1 MFLELRWGKLCLN
14 ENIVFL
20 KYVFCNLFFD
30 IFDVYIGICL
40 YLISVVMLLNM
51 GNLKMLDL

>member
-1 MFLELRWGKLCLN
+1 MFFV
-14 ENIVFL
+14 IYFL
-20 KYVFCNLFFD
+20 IYL
-30 IFDVYIGICL
+30 IDVYIGICL

>member
-14 ENIVFL
+14 ENIVIL